1 MCRRD
6 PFIELT
12 ISCSDTDVLLILLNY
27 FEQLPSTTI
36 FKTTEH
42 CYNLRQIFER
52 FTPQVC
58 KALLGFHAF
67 TGSDQ
72 TGKFIGFSKRSC
84 WEIFTS
90 SKNETLNAFIDL
102 GPNDLNPGID
112 YCSLE
117 SFIVVLYN
125 KQKVPAE
132 VATLA
137 DLRWYFFQNTS
148 QNLTRCHPHMEH
160 YMRKSFIHTSLLFNE
175 SQHICPNHH
184 CLIQRNTVGYGTMA
198 ARCMMM

>member
-6 PFIELT
+6 SFSELT

-27 FEQLPSTTI
+27 IEQLPRTTI

-42 CYNLRQIFER
+42 CYSLRQIFKR
-52 FTPQVC
+52 FTPRVC

-72 TGKFIGFSKRSC
+72 TGKFHGFSKRSC
-84 WEIFTS
+84 WEIFLS
-90 SKNETLNAFIDL
+90 STNENLNAFINL
-102 GPNDLNPGID
+102 ATNDLNPGID

-117 SFIVVLYN
+117 SFVAALYR
-125 KQKVPAE
+125 KQLVPAE

-137 DLRWYFFQNTS
+137 DLRWYYFSKHQSESHKMPPTYGA
-148 QNLTRCHPHMEH
+148 LHE
-160 YMRKSFIHTSLLFNE
+160 RKSFVHTSLLFSG
-175 SQHICPNHH
+175 SQHICMNHH
-184 CLIQRNTVGYGTMA
+184 CLIQRNIIGYGTMTA
-198 ARCMMM
+198 SMML